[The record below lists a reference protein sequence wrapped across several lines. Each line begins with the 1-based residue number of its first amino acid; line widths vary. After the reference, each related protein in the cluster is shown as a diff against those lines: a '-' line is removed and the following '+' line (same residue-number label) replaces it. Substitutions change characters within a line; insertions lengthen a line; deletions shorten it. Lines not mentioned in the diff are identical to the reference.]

1 MADPHP
7 VPLHRVISRSF
18 PADPKAPATA
28 RRAVDGLGGRI
39 GDGLKEDIR
48 LLVSEIVTNS
58 VLHGASEPSAE
69 VELDVWVSDDVVRV
83 AVTDQGPGFERQ
95 DRPTS
100 GDRSGWGLM
109 MVDRLADSWGVELDS
124 GTEVWFEMRQAG
136 SGASAGAL
144 CLQ

>member
-39 GDGLKEDIR
+39 GDELKEDIR

-100 GDRSGWGLM
+100 GDRSGWGH
-109 MVDRLADSWGVELDS
+109 DGGPAADSWGVELDS
-124 GTEVWFEMRQAG
+124 GTEGLVRDAS
-136 SGASAGAL
+136 SGLRGVRRRAL
-144 CLQ
+144 PQ